1 MCGIVGMVAQRNV
14 VDVLLQGLQR
24 LEYRGYDSCGLAIHG
39 QSANQKEVVGLQRFR
54 STEGVVDIANAV
66 APDVQSFT
74 GIAHTRWATHGVPD
88 IPNAHPHFSYGLRA
102 APTAPPKVAVVH
114 NGIIENHEDLRR
126 WLQSEGYE
134 FHSQTDTEVV
144 AHLVDHEYA
153 GDLRQAAR
161 NAIAHLRGSY
171 ALAIMGQAFPNRIV
185 ATSDGSPLVLGLNGN
200 ETLIASDP
208 LAFAGLTNQVIYLE
222 DGDLVDV
229 QGDHFS
235 IWDRT
240 GREVTRPI
248 HSIHLGHEA
257 VNLGQHDHFMR
268 KEIEEQPQI
277 MKRLLDAVS
286 DAESF
291 PFDILSGESSDE
303 SFADMLKNID
313 SILMLAC
320 GTSYYSACTAKYW
333 LERLARIP
341 VQVEI
346 ASEYRYRASIPNPRT
361 LVVTISQSGETA
373 DTLAALRHAKA
384 LGMHRT
390 LTVCNVPT
398 STMVRECRYAYQT
411 QAGAE
416 IGVASTKAF
425 TAQLIGLYLLSLS
438 ISKTRGHL
446 TQEEVQHH
454 LLNARQLPDRMT
466 QVLALEPALIKWAQQ
481 LIRTDSLI
489 VLGRGIHFPIA
500 QEGALKIKE
509 VSYIHAEAYPAGE
522 LKHGPLALITPQLP
536 TLVTAPHDE
545 LFDKLK
551 SNLQEVRARG
561 GIVFALTDEGA
572 PLESQE
578 GLQVM
583 TLPAHDTELTPLL
596 HAVAFQLLAYHL
608 GRLRGADI
616 DKPRNLAK
624 SVTVE

>member
-14 VDVLLQGLQR
+14 VNVLLQGLQR

-39 QSANQKEVVGLQRFR
+39 QSANQEEDVGLQRFR
-54 STEGVVDIANAV
+54 STEGVVEIANAV
-66 APDVQSFT
+66 APDIQSFT
-74 GIAHTRWATHGVPD
+74 GIAHTRWATHGIPD

-102 APTAPPKVAVVH
+102 APTAPPRVAVVH

-144 AHLVDHEYA
+144 AHLVDHEYE

-161 NAIAHLRGSY
+161 KAIAHLRGSY
-171 ALAIMGQAFPNRIV
+171 ALAIMGQAFPHRIV

-208 LAFAGLTNQVIYLE
+208 LAFAGLTNRVIYLE
-222 DGDLVDV
+222 DGDLVDI
-229 QGDHFS
+229 QGEQFT
-235 IWDRT
+235 IWDSA

-248 HSIHLGHEA
+248 HAIHLSHEA
-257 VNLGQHDHFMR
+257 VSLGHHHHFMR

-277 MKRLLDAVS
+277 MKRLLDTVS
-286 DAESF
+286 DTESF
-291 PFDILSGESSDE
+291 PFDTLMGESSDE
-303 SFADMLKNID
+303 PFADMLKNID

-346 ASEYRYRASIPNPRT
+346 ASEYRYRTSIPNPRT

-384 LGMHRT
+384 LGMNRT
-390 LTVCNVPT
+390 LTICNVPT
-398 STMVRECRYAYQT
+398 STMVRECRYAFQT

-425 TAQLIGLYLLSLS
+425 TAQLMGLFLLSLC
-438 ISKTRGHL
+438 ISKSRGHL
-446 TQEEVQHH
+446 TLEEVQRH
-454 LLNARQLPDRMT
+454 LLAARQLPERMT
-466 QVLALEPALIKWAQQ
+466 QVLALEPALIRWGQQ
-481 LIRTDSLI
+481 LKHTESLI

-522 LKHGPLALITPQLP
+522 LKHGPLALITPRLP
-536 TLVTAPHDE
+536 TLVTAPHDD

-561 GIVFALTDEGA
+561 GMVFALTDQGA

-578 GLQVM
+578 DLHVM
-583 TLPAHDTELTPLL
+583 NLPEHEKELTPLL
-596 HAVAFQLLAYHL
+596 HSVAFQLLAYHL